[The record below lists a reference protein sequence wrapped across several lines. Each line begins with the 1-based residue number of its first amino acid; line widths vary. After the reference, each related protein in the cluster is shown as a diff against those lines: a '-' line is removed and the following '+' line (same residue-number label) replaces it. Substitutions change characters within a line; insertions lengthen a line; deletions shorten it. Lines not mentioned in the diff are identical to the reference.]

1 MSSNLDAIH
10 EVYDSVN
17 YNLDLNEEDPEKI
30 ISELQEKIMRLE
42 KMNND
47 LKSKN
52 EDLKKNN
59 IENDSVM
66 KKMGHVGMRRK
77 LTSQGTFKQVQNDS
91 LKIAELI
98 KEKDDLQE
106 INEKMLDLLTEKE
119 LENEDLNQ
127 KFEDYKLEVKLEN
140 EKNLEK
146 IQSLEDKIDLLEN
159 AKGGTMYD
167 IDEVVNE
174 YNKSKDS
181 LKQQIND
188 YSKIE
193 QDLKA
198 KLEMKDR
205 TIEKLNEDIQKLEIE
220 KLKLINQNT
229 KKDKILKEKEV
240 FEIEKLKTQID
251 KLKREVTFSN
261 DQLKVEKDNTEKLSE
276 SHKKE
281 IENFQKKLEEE
292 RNNTNSIREEKIKEI
307 NILKAEIT
315 KVNKELHAYT
325 KKAELTEKRLD
336 DEKQKNFMVQ
346 NKLDKKSKELSEMN
360 EYTKKLLVN
369 KDNLISQY
377 EERIEELNRDK
388 NDLISQNKQL
398 LENIKLK
405 KENSEIIENNNAE
418 SKKDDNNDIQQ
429 YIHENKLLTEEI
441 KGLKDQLGNQAKD
454 LIDLNS
460 FEKELVRLKA
470 QNETFSKDNKILKI
484 RLDEYKRNE
493 EGAEFNLEGG
503 GEEKS
508 RLTRRDRKRG
518 LTIMNDKTRKMTL
531 SGKRPISHEAQ
542 INQLNFQKQ
551 LNALKKVKEEEK
563 NDFDERINKMYKEV
577 ADLKVKN
584 LNLTFT
590 IDALKIK
597 YKNMIKSVTNQCNK
611 KGIKLNFNQY

>member
-369 KDNLISQY
+369 KDN
-377 EERIEELNRDK
+377 
-388 NDLISQNKQL
+388 
-398 LENIKLK
+398 
-405 KENSEIIENNNAE
+405 ENSEIIENNNAE

-470 QNETFSKDNKILKI
+470 QNETLAKDNKILKI

>member
-159 AKGGTMYD
+159 AKGGTIYD

-198 KLEMKDR
+198 
-205 TIEKLNEDIQKLEIE
+205 
-220 KLKLINQNT
+220 
-229 KKDKILKEKEV
+229 
-240 FEIEKLKTQID
+240 
-251 KLKREVTFSN
+251 
-261 DQLKVEKDNTEKLSE
+261 
-276 SHKKE
+276 
-281 IENFQKKLEEE
+281 
-292 RNNTNSIREEKIKEI
+292 
-307 NILKAEIT
+307 
-315 KVNKELHAYT
+315 
-325 KKAELTEKRLD
+325 
-336 DEKQKNFMVQ
+336 
-346 NKLDKKSKELSEMN
+346 
-360 EYTKKLLVN
+360 
-369 KDNLISQY
+369 
-377 EERIEELNRDK
+377 
-388 NDLISQNKQL
+388 
-398 LENIKLK
+398 
-405 KENSEIIENNNAE
+405 
-418 SKKDDNNDIQQ
+418 
-429 YIHENKLLTEEI
+429 
-441 KGLKDQLGNQAKD
+441 
-454 LIDLNS
+454 
-460 FEKELVRLKA
+460 
-470 QNETFSKDNKILKI
+470 
-484 RLDEYKRNE
+484 
-493 EGAEFNLEGG
+493 
-503 GEEKS
+503 
-508 RLTRRDRKRG
+508 
-518 LTIMNDKTRKMTL
+518 
-531 SGKRPISHEAQ
+531 
-542 INQLNFQKQ
+542 
-551 LNALKKVKEEEK
+551 
-563 NDFDERINKMYKEV
+563 
-577 ADLKVKN
+577 
-584 LNLTFT
+584 
-590 IDALKIK
+590 
-597 YKNMIKSVTNQCNK
+597 
-611 KGIKLNFNQY
+611 